1 MNRVPVFRFAAYGLP
16 FHYHCIATSLQCTI
30 IFRHAKFS
38 IRPRMDDSAEP
49 PYFDARSSLLPYFI
63 EGNPDPPKKLY
74 IMGDPLILN
83 QPQFAIVGSR
93 NPTVTGCEI
102 AQEMAEKLV
111 QAGFHITSGLAL
123 GIDAA
128 SHRGALKAGGQ
139 TIAVLGSGLTNIYP
153 PRHHRLAEQISQKG
167 ALVSEF
173 PLTMPPLPTN
183 FPRRNRIIIGLSLGT
198 LVVEAT
204 LGSGS
209 LTTAK
214 LAAEQNREVF
224 AIPGSIRNPL
234 SQGCH
239 ALIKEGAKLVD
250 SIGDIIAELSYEA
263 TGASAPIQAL
273 DKNEHK
279 LLECI
284 GFEVTSIDQLIARS
298 GFSASIV
305 ASLLLRIELQ
315 GYIKSRP
322 GGVIRVK

>member
-1 MNRVPVFRFAAYGLP
+1 MQPPFNALLFFAMPNSQLDPEWTTAPNHHILTLDHPSYP
-16 FHYHCIATSLQCTI
+16 T
-30 IFRHAKFS
+30 
-38 IRPRMDDSAEP
+38 
-49 PYFDARSSLLPYFI
+49 LLKEI
-63 EGNPDPPKKLY
+63 PDPPKKLY

-128 SHRGALKAGGQ
+128 SHRGALKAGGK

-153 PRHHRLAEQISQKG
+153 RRHHRLAEQISQKG

-183 FPRRNRIIIGLSLGT
+183 FPRRNRIISGLSLGT

-209 LTTAK
+209 LITAK

-315 GYIKSRP
+315 GHIKSTP